1 MNQPF
6 SKLITINRFLKTFKI
21 SRKLLFFIGALIVI
35 TAIGQAFTAGL
46 LIPFMNSL
54 RNVDTVAVAGAD
66 TNRVIEFMNGLYSG
80 IAPEQRFIYILLS
93 IIGIT
98 AGVQVLTIYTE
109 MLILKFAM
117 FKIQDNV
124 SNILFNE
131 ILNARLKFFYTR
143 I

>member
-1 MNQPF
+1 
-6 SKLITINRFLKTFKI
+6 
-21 SRKLLFFIGALIVI
+21 
-35 TAIGQAFTAGL
+35 
-46 LIPFMNSL
+46 
-54 RNVDTVAVAGAD
+54 
-66 TNRVIEFMNGLYSG
+66 MNGLYSG

-124 SNILFNE
+124 SNVLFNE
-131 ILNARLKFFYTR
+131 ILNARLKFFYKQSSGALINHMTLNINKSYSCVHYLLR
-143 I
+143 MARSEERRVGKE